1 MSMRNKVFGGLIGLC
16 VGDALGVPVEFVS
29 RTALEKNP
37 LEMMNGYGTHN
48 QPLGTWSDDSSL
60 TFCLMESL
68 CEGYDTDDIAKRF
81 VKWYEEGY
89 WTAQGEVFDIG
100 NATMQAIVRI
110 QRGCKAEEAGGKTQY
125 DNGNGSL
132 MRILPLSFYLL
143 YKNDVAQRF
152 KIVKEVSSITHAHTR
167 SVMACFFYVELAISL
182 IKGKNFDE
190 AMDITVSTFDSLF
203 CDNIERE
210 HFQRILDKNV
220 VQISQKDIYSSGYVI
235 HSLEAALW
243 CIKNSNSYKD
253 VILKAVNLGEDTDTT
268 AAIAG
273 GLAGIMYGQ
282 ESIPHEWIDSLARKD
297 EILRLCQRFNS
308 ATFE

>member
-1 MSMRNKVFGGLIGLC
+1 MRNKVFGGLIGLC

-29 RTALEKNP
+29 RAALEKNP
-37 LEMMNGYGTHN
+37 VEMMNGYGTHS

-89 WTAQGEVFDIG
+89 WTAHGEVFDIG

-110 QRGCKAEEAGGKTQY
+110 QRGYKAEEAGGKTQY

-143 YKNDVAQRF
+143 NKDDLTERL
-152 KIVKEVSSITHAHTR
+152 KIVKEVSSITHAHPR
-167 SVMACFFYVELAISL
+167 SVMACFFYVEFAISL
-182 IKGKNFDE
+182 LKGKNIDE
-190 AMDITVSTFDSLF
+190 AMDVTVSNFDSLF

-210 HFQRILDKNV
+210 HFLRILDKNV

-243 CIKNSNSYKD
+243 CIKNSNSYED
-253 VILKAVNLGEDTDTT
+253 AVLKAVNLGEDTDTT

-282 ESIPHEWIDSLARKD
+282 ESIPHKWIDSLARKD
-297 EILRLCQRFNS
+297 DILKLCQRFNS
-308 ATFE
+308 AMFE